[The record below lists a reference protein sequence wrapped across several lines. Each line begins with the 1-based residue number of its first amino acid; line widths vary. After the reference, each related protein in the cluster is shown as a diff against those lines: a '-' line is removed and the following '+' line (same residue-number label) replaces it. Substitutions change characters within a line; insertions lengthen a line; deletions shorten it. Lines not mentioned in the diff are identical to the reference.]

1 MHKSIIFAI
10 ISGIV
15 VLATTPSELD
25 SFEIF
30 DFMTDEDFPPSSL
43 SFDFIAAYEEN
54 MARKKTAEQQLG
66 KLVVTRVVLDE
77 EMSKIRNE
85 AIARIGQLDMTQFRT
100 RMATIERSRVEVDSL
115 IEEQRQKIR
124 DAQLFFQ
131 WNRPIIESAC
141 RRSIASHAA
150 TIQRLTAQRD
160 EAMQPL
166 IRARDL
172 RRIVTTFIQ
181 EENIPSPLVP
191 FSELDDER
199 RTKFLDS
206 VTFYAHNQRFQN
218 EETNLVEILKRSF
231 RQKSYG
237 FLHYWLAALNEH
249 SAAVRTQLAPLSQL
263 LNAEYVETRTQLQR
277 ARAIVEELQEYNRT
291 G

>member
-1 MHKSIIFAI
+1 MHKNIFFGL

-15 VLATTPSELD
+15 VLATTPAELD

-30 DFMTDEDFPPSSL
+30 DFMTDEDFAPPPA
-43 SFDFIAAYEEN
+43 SFDFIAAYEEYS
-54 MARKKTAEQQLG
+54 ARKKNAEKELDN
-66 KLVVTRVVLDE
+66 LVVTRVVLEE

-85 AIARIGQLDMTQFRT
+85 AISRIGQLDMTQFRN
-100 RMATIERSRVEVDSL
+100 RMATIEQSRVEVASR
-115 IEEQRQKIR
+115 IEEQRQTIR
-124 DAQLFFQ
+124 DAQIFFQ

-141 RRSIASHAA
+141 RRSIATHAA

-160 EAMQPL
+160 EAMQPVN
-166 IRARDL
+166 RARDL

-181 EENIPSPLVP
+181 TEYIPAPFVP
-191 FSELDDER
+191 FSELDEES

-218 EETNLVEILKRSF
+218 EETNWVEILKRSF

-249 SAAVRTQLAPLSQL
+249 SAAVRTQLAPLAQL

-277 ARAIVEELQEYNRT
+277 ARAIVEELQEYNKT